1 MIMLQSKRNVFYYG
15 CLSTLV
21 ASLSCKARH
30 SHLEDPS
37 SEILAQGG
45 GSVLIQCLAPQ
56 GNGGNWASTLGWVS
70 ELWMIRAGQAEKSGN
85 TGVYL
90 GCITGG
96 SSGSIVANVVGA
108 VLSNGALV
116 AGASTEKIY
125 SPAEVRVL
133 ARTIRTIALGA
144 DLDLKEWVLLMT
156 QVVGKL
162 PQKGIEQTIEL
173 IKNSSFLKSKLEGR
187 QTKLNWWNGS
197 TVNPKAMLIDFSTS
211 LLFGR
216 TVTKD
221 FVDVKLSSE
230 PKLNSFLPKLNQP
243 NLVDKPEFIS
253 DWLSMNLKNVASKPH
268 STQEDFLTAQSDL
281 VDKRVDVWNTK
292 HFESK
297 GFSSR
302 DYKNRNALNLFSDT
316 SPKSGSQGN
325 PIVEVLEKPLPTGV
339 CTTTMGYFD
348 DKPATNPAPDYKDL
362 RVFVICNENTA
373 QRILNSKIYRAHL
386 NSSDTQLK
394 DLAGRFVI
402 FSTPTGRGSMYV
414 SIQEP
419 FLMNELHGMPM
430 EGPLELQRYFDPR
443 EGQSFQLKSTAGKF
457 VAIAGGWPDRRVA
470 AWTLSYHAME
480 TYERFQKEGKKV
492 SLNLDLYGKP
502 DSSTTDTFALKVI
515 KEVFN
520 ASGQKE
526 KNVAD
531 WKAFQKTF
539 CSQFETLFRE
549 RGGRVGTVT
558 YNWDIASLPIVGN
571 TVPAAQFWQSRLVAV
586 GGANATRRQLSDL
599 LPTENR
605 EVVYFDPKIELNQE
619 SLQKNSSP
627 CYPN

>member
-1 MIMLQSKRNVFYYG
+1 MRLSKRIVFYG
-15 CLSTLV
+15 CLAAFV
-21 ASLSCKARH
+21 ASHSCRARH
-30 SHLEDPS
+30 PNQEDPS

-45 GSVLIQCLAPQ
+45 GLVVIQCLAPQ
-56 GNGGNWASTLGWVS
+56 GNGGNWASTLGWIS
-70 ELWMIRAGQAEKSGN
+70 ELWMIRANQAEKSGN
-85 TGVYL
+85 AGVYL

-108 VLSNGALV
+108 VLSNGSLV
-116 AGASTEKIY
+116 SGASAEKIY
-125 SPAEVRVL
+125 SPPEVRVL

-162 PQKGIEQTIEL
+162 PQKGIEQTLEI
-173 IKNSSFLKSKLEGR
+173 IKNNSFLKSKLEGR
-187 QTKLNWWNGS
+187 QTSLNWWNGS

-216 TVTKD
+216 TVSED

-230 PKLNSFLPKLNQP
+230 PKLSAFLPKLNQL
-243 NLVDKPEFIS
+243 NLVDRPEFIS
-253 DWLSMNLKNVASKPH
+253 DWLRMNLNNITSK
-268 STQEDFLTAQSDL
+268 SNLEDFLTAQSDL

-297 GFSSR
+297 GFSSS
-302 DYKNRNALNLFSDT
+302 DYKNRNFLNLFSDA
-316 SPKSGSQGN
+316 SQKSGSRVN
-325 PIVEVLEKPLPTGV
+325 PIVEVLERPLPTGV

-386 NSSDTQLK
+386 NSSDAQLK
-394 DLAGRFVI
+394 DLVGRFVI

-419 FLMNELHGMPM
+419 FLMNEVHGKPM

-443 EGQSFQLKSTAGKF
+443 EGHSFELKSTAGKF

-470 AWTLSYHAME
+470 AWTLSYHAIE
-480 TYERFQKEGKKV
+480 TYERLQKEGKKV
-492 SLNLDLYGKP
+492 SLNLDLFGKP

-520 ASGQKE
+520 TSGQKE

-531 WKAFQKTF
+531 WKTFQKTF
-539 CSQFETLFRE
+539 CTQFETLFRE

-599 LPTENR
+599 VPTENR
-605 EVVYFDPKIELNQE
+605 EVLYFDPKIELNQE

-627 CYPN
+627 CFSN